1 MIEKLFHIKER
12 GSSIRTEVIAGLV
25 TFFAMAYIIFVN
37 PSYLSQTGM
46 DFNAVMIATA
56 VAAAVGCFLTAFI
69 ANMPFAQA
77 SGMGL
82 NTFFTYSICFGMGY
96 TWQQGLTI
104 VFLSGLIFLA
114 ITLTPARKAIIDSIP
129 QTLKSAISVGIG
141 LFITFIGLINAGIV
155 IGFGEG
161 VGVYTDL
168 GAITSGAPLVAIIG
182 ILITAILFA
191 LKVKGAMLIGIIVTT
206 LIGIP
211 FGVTVIPDTLT
222 LSASIAP
229 VAFKLDFS
237 VFSLGLV
244 PVLTAILT
252 FSMVDMFDTC
262 GTLIGVTENTNLKN
276 ENTDRVLLADALA
289 TCCGALLGTTTVT
302 TFVESSTG
310 VEEGG
315 RTGLANVVTGILF
328 LLSCLF
334 APIVGIVPSA
344 ATAPALI
351 LVGVFMMKNAFNIE
365 WSNMEEAI
373 PAFLTIVMMPFA
385 YSISDGIAFGF
396 ISYIIMKL
404 VKGKVKEISIP
415 LWIISALFL
424 VLYIV
429 G

>member
-1 MIEKLFHIKER
+1 MLEKLFHIKER
-12 GSSIRTEVIAGLV
+12 GSSVKTEVLAGFV

-46 DFNAVMIATA
+46 DFNAVMISTA
-56 VAAAVGCFLTAFI
+56 VAAAIGCFLTAFI

-96 TWQQGLTI
+96 TWQQGLAI
-104 VFLSGLIFLA
+104 VFISGLIFLA
-114 ITLTPARKAIIDSIP
+114 VTLTPARKAIINGIP
-129 QTLKSAISVGIG
+129 QDLKSAISVGIG

-155 IGFGEG
+155 IGFGDG

-168 GAITSGAPLVAIIG
+168 GEITSGAPLVALIG
-182 ILITAILFA
+182 IIITSILLIY
-191 LKVKGAMLIGIIVTT
+191 KVKGAILLGILATT

-211 FGVTVIPDTLT
+211 FGVTVLPESISTT
-222 LSASIAP
+222 ASIAP
-229 VAFKLDFS
+229 VFLQLDFS

-252 FSMVDMFDTC
+252 FSMVDAFDTC
-262 GTLIGVTENTNLKN
+262 GTLIGVTENTNLKD
-276 ENTDRVLLADALA
+276 ENTDRVLVADAVA
-289 TCCGALLGTTTVT
+289 TCVGALCGTTTVT

-315 RTGLANVVTGILF
+315 RTGLANIVTGFLF
-328 LLSCLF
+328 LASCIF

-344 ATAPALI
+344 ATAPALV
-351 LVGVFMMKNAFNIE
+351 LVGLFMMKNAVNIE
-365 WSNMEEAI
+365 WDNMEIAI
-373 PAFLTIVMMPFA
+373 PAFLTIVAMPFT

-396 ISYIIMKL
+396 ISYIALKL
-404 VKGKVKEISIP
+404 AKGKVKEITLPMWVISI
-415 LWIISALFL
+415 LFL
-424 VLYIV
+424 LLYIV